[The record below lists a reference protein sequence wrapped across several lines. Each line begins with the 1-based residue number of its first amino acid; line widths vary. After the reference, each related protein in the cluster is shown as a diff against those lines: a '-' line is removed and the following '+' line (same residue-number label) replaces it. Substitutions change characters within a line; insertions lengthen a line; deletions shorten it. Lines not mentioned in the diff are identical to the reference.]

1 MAQILTGRYS
11 GTIND
16 KRLAAFSQLR
26 DVARMAKTVTR
37 EKANKSVVEKL
48 VDRIVAIEN
57 MHVKC
62 NYCLE
67 LVDLPYVWIVD
78 LKKNLLLS
86 IIDPETGT
94 EFLGWDSIVPG
105 FGTTRMKHPHVNGGS
120 ICIGSGST
128 AFTGKYAAMN
138 ALMMGLNPSS
148 EYFSGRGWLATVGH
162 KCEKTRFCP
171 DHGFSCAWR
180 PREEGMFRAEPAW
193 TCKRRYVYTR
203 SVECECEG
211 DVVIDSTQYMLNCGS
226 GEHHYAWGL
235 NQIVDLTDITQILI
249 DYASDNVMELIRILQ
264 IHSRRTGRS
273 YPDIDSY
280 ESFVAFINS

>member
-1 MAQILTGRYS
+1 MTQILTGRYS
-11 GTIND
+11 STIND

-26 DVARMAKTVTR
+26 DVARMAKMVTR
-37 EKANKSVVEKL
+37 ERGGRSTVEKL
-48 VDRIVAIEN
+48 VDRIIAIEN

-86 IIDPETGT
+86 IIDSETGT

-105 FGTTRMKHPHVNGGS
+105 FGTTRMKHPHVAGQK

-138 ALMMGLNPSS
+138 ALMMGLNPGS

-162 KCEKTRFCP
+162 QCEKTRFCP
-171 DHGFSCAWR
+171 DHGFSCAWH
-180 PREEGMFRAEPAW
+180 PREEGTFRAEAAW
-193 TCKRRYVYTR
+193 TCKRRYVFTGT
-203 SVECECEG
+203 VGCDCEG
-211 DVVIDSTQYMLNCGS
+211 DIVIDSSQYMLNCGS
-226 GEHHYAWGL
+226 GEHHYSWGIA
-235 NQIVDLTDITQILI
+235 QIVDLTDITQILI
-249 DYASDNVMELIRILQ
+249 DYNLSSVGELQSLLQ
-264 IHSRRTGRS
+264 FASRRTGRS
-273 YPDIDSY
+273 YPDLNSY
-280 ESFVAFINS
+280 EEIRSFINS